1 VRRREFIAGL
11 GGAAT
16 LWPVAARAQQ
26 QKVPVVG
33 LLSELTPEAEV
44 NRVAA
49 FETGLREIGYVA
61 GTNVS
66 IEYQWAHGQK
76 ERLPSLASD
85 FVRRSVSVIA
95 TGGVPATAAA
105 KAATSRIPIVFNVG
119 FDPVFSG
126 LVSSLNRPGG
136 NLTGVARLEA
146 ETEAKR
152 LELLHQLVPG
162 AKAVGY
168 LLNPTNPNDGTRIA
182 HDAAHAMG
190 VELILLPVSSASE
203 LKAALTNWPKLG
215 AGALLIQ
222 GETLFTSQHRE
233 IAAQALQL
241 AIPAVFTLREFAKVG
256 GLASLGAD
264 RLDAYRLSGTY
275 AGRILKGETAGNL
288 PVQQATKVE
297 LTINLK
303 TAKALGLTVPPTLL
317 ARAEE
322 VIE

>member
-1 VRRREFIAGL
+1 MTSRRSFLRLI
-11 GGAAT
+11 GGAAAA
-16 LWPVAARAQQ
+16 WPVVARAQQ
-26 QKVPVVG
+26 AKMPVVG

-49 FETGLREIGYVA
+49 FKNGMREIGYVD

-152 LELLHQLVPG
+152 LEILRELVPG
-162 AKAVGY
+162 AKAIGY
-168 LLNPTNPNDGTRIA
+168 LLNPTNPDGGTRMA
-182 HDAAHAMG
+182 QDAAHAHD
-190 VELILLPVSSASE
+190 VHASDTR
-203 LKAALTNWPKLG
+203 A
-215 AGALLIQ
+215 
-222 GETLFTSQHRE
+222 R
-233 IAAQALQL
+233 
-241 AIPAVFTLREFAKVG
+241 
-256 GLASLGAD
+256 
-264 RLDAYRLSGTY
+264 SGH
-275 AGRILKGETAGNL
+275 A
-288 PVQQATKVE
+288 
-297 LTINLK
+297 
-303 TAKALGLTVPPTLL
+303 
-317 ARAEE
+317 
-322 VIE
+322 